1 MTIGSGLALW
11 WPCFLDLWILLAGNS
26 WYIIL
31 QVQTFVYD
39 YMYENPTLKVMYVDG
54 CCNARYVGVE
64 GVTGEPGGFLEKI
77 GEP

>member
-1 MTIGSGLALW
+1 M
-11 WPCFLDLWILLAGNS
+11 
-26 WYIIL
+26 
-31 QVQTFVYD
+31 QTFVYD